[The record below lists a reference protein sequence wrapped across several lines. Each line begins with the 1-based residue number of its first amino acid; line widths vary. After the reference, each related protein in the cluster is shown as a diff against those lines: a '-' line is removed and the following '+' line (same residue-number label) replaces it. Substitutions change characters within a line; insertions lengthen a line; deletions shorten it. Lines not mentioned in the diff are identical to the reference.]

1 MRTME
6 EIFDN
11 LLFYDVEVF
20 KEDSLV
26 VFKSANKE
34 VVAIYHNDFDGLLE
48 LIRGKTLVGFNNYFY
63 DDYIISKMINQWSPY
78 QIKELNDRIIG
89 GERQKT
95 SSLNSEIFSLD
106 CFQQAD
112 VSMPSL
118 KKIEANMGA
127 NIFESLIDFT
137 LDRALT
143 EDELEETIKYCSY
156 DVDKTIDVFNLRKKS
171 YFEPKLN
178 IVRMLEPSL
187 QEKAVRWNTTTI
199 SANLVTGGK
208 PLQQWSDIRL
218 GEYDSDGEYDAFEIV
233 PEEVKNFWRA
243 NAKKDKGKLTLQDF
257 GCNIE
262 FGFGGLHGVP
272 ISNQVEY
279 RNVKLLDVASLY
291 PNIII
296 KLNTLGART
305 DIYQELVTQRL
316 DIKHSDKTLSSALK
330 LVINSIYGLLR
341 SDYSL
346 LKNKMGATSVCIY
359 GQIILY
365 DLCKRLSSS
374 CQIVNINTDGVGF
387 ITDTEDYIAIWKE
400 WEEDYGFVLELDEFE
415 KFIQKDVNNYIAV
428 DTGGNV
434 IAKGG
439 DVGRY
444 TYENVFKNNSTR
456 IVDIATGEY
465 LLNGTAVLD
474 TILNNLDK
482 PVLFQK
488 VLQAGGTYL
497 GTYDAND
504 NKYQKVNRV
513 FPVKRNGVKLYKKRV
528 DGGKVMFP
536 DSPEE
541 MLVWNHELD
550 DLEDFNKLIDI
561 NYYYT
566 LINKVIE
573 RWAV

>member
-1 MRTME
+1 MRTMK

-34 VVAIYHNDFDGLLE
+34 VVAIYHNNFEGLLE

-178 IVRMLEPSL
+178 IVRMLEPNL

-233 PEEVKNFWRA
+233 PDEVKNFWKA
-243 NAKKDKGKLTLQDF
+243 NAKKDKGKLTIQDF

-387 ITDTEDYIAIWKE
+387 ITDTEDYITIWKE

-428 DTGGNV
+428 DTSGTV
-434 IAKGG
+434 ISKGG

-456 IVDIATGEY
+456 IVDIAAGEY
-465 LLNGTAVLD
+465 LLNGVDVLD

-504 NKYQKVNRV
+504 IKYQKVNRV

>member
-1 MRTME
+1 MRTTE

-34 VVAIYHNDFDGLLE
+34 VVAIYHNNFEGLLE

-127 NIFESLIDFT
+127 NIFESLIDFN

-178 IVRMLEPSL
+178 IVRMLEPNL

-218 GEYDSDGEYDAFEIV
+218 GEYDSNGEYDAFEIV
-233 PEEVKNFWRA
+233 PDEVKNFWKA
-243 NAKKDKGKLTLQDF
+243 NAKKDKGKLTIQDF

-296 KLNTLGART
+296 KLNTLGTRT

-365 DLCKRLSSS
+365 DLCKRLSST

-387 ITDTEDYIAIWKE
+387 ITDTDDYITVWKE

-428 DTGGNV
+428 DTSGTV

-456 IVDIATGEY
+456 IVDIAVGEY
-465 LLNGTAVLD
+465 LLNGIAVLD

-482 PVLFQK
+482 PILFQK

-504 NKYQKVNRV
+504 IKYQKVNRV

>member
-6 EIFDN
+6 EILDN
-11 LLFYDVEVF
+11 LLFYDIEVF

-26 VFKSANKE
+26 VFKNAEKE
-34 VVAIYHNDFDGLLE
+34 VVAIYHNDFEGLLD
-48 LIRGKTLVGFNNYFY
+48 LIKGKTLVGFNNYFY

-78 QIKELNDRIIG
+78 QLKELNDRIIS
-89 GERQKT
+89 GERQKA

-137 LDRALT
+137 IDRKLT
-143 EDELEETIKYCSY
+143 EDELEDTIKYCSY
-156 DVDKTIDVFNLRKKS
+156 DVDKTIDVFNLRRKS
-171 YFEPKLN
+171 YFEPKLS
-178 IVRMLEPSL
+178 IVQMLEPSL
-187 QEKAVRWNTTTI
+187 QVKAVRWNTTTI
-199 SANLVTGGK
+199 SAHLVTGGR
-208 PLQQWSDIRL
+208 PIQQWSDIRL
-218 GEYDSDGEYDAFEIV
+218 GEYNQEGEYDAFNLV
-233 PEEVKNFWRA
+233 PEEVKNFWKA
-243 NAKKDKGKLTLQDF
+243 NYTKDKGKLTIQDF

-272 ISNQVEY
+272 ISNQIEY

-296 KLNTLGART
+296 KLDALGSRT
-305 DIYQELVTQRL
+305 GIYKDLVSKRL
-316 DIKHSDKTLSSALK
+316 SIKHSDKTLSSALK

-346 LKNKMGATSVCIY
+346 LKNKHGAISVCIY

-365 DLCKRLSSS
+365 DLCKRLSTT
-374 CQIVNINTDGVGF
+374 CQIININTDGVGF
-387 ITDTEDYIAIWKE
+387 VTDSDDYKKV
-400 WEEDYGFVLELDEFE
+400 WEEWQDDYGFTLELDEYQ

-428 DTGGNV
+428 NSEGYVTS
-434 IAKGG
+434 KGG

-444 TYENVFKNNSTR
+444 TGGNVFKNNSTR
-456 IVDIATGEY
+456 IVDIAVGEY
-465 LLNGTAVLD
+465 LLNGTEVLD
-474 TILNNLDK
+474 TILENLDK

-488 VLQAGGTYL
+488 VLQAGRTYL
-497 GTYDAND
+497 GTFDEND
-504 NKYQKVNRV
+504 VQYQKVNRV

-536 DSPEE
+536 DSPES
-541 MLVWNHELD
+541 MLVWNYELSE
-550 DLEDFNKLIDI
+550 LKDFNKVIDI

-566 LINKVIE
+566 LINKVLE
-573 RWAV
+573 RWVV